1 MWGNLNFFS
10 KKYSVTEVVKNY
22 LYICNV
28 IVLEEKNKNLS
39 V

>member
-1 MWGNLNFFS
+1 MCVLKKVKFFS

-28 IVLEEKNKNLS
+28 IVLEEKK
-39 V
+39 